1 MENVDIQA
9 LVESYFHENEMND
22 CFFVGIKI
30 NGKKIEVF
38 IDKDGGISF
47 EICHRVS
54 RIIES
59 VLDEKLPF
67 GDDYILE
74 VSSPGVGTPLKLP
87 RQYKN
92 NIGRTIEVTTKDD
105 NFKGTLVTADDDKI
119 TVTYEEKIK
128 EGKKNV
134 KVEIEKSVMYTDIIE
149 GKIKI
154 VF

>member
-1 MENVDIQA
+1 MEIIDIQS
-9 LVESYFHENEMND
+9 LVEGYFHENEMND
-22 CFFVGIKI
+22 CFFIDKKI

-38 IDKDGGISF
+38 IEKDGGISF
-47 EICHRVS
+47 ESCHKVS
-54 RIIES
+54 RFLES
-59 VLDEKLPF
+59 IFDDKLPF

-74 VSSPGVGTPLKLP
+74 VSSPGVGTALKMP
-87 RQYKN
+87 RQYIN

-105 NFKGTLVTADDDKI
+105 QFKGKLTHADAEKI
-119 TVTYEEKIK
+119 TVSYEEKVK

-149 GKIKI
+149 AKIKI